1 MTLQVVCAAMAK
13 KRPERT
19 ERRACERAAA
29 ALVQAREKLAAL
41 APGGSA
47 ERPIAVASAAVVEAR
62 VRNLSCPQC
71 EGEYRVEEHESA
83 GPAVRTVK
91 VRCQLC
97 HVARTLWFRLA
108 PDEPN

>member
-1 MTLQVVCAAMAK
+1 MAK

-19 ERRACERAAA
+19 ERRVRERAAR
-29 ALVQAREKLAAL
+29 ALVQAREKMAAL
-41 APGGSA
+41 SAGGSA

-62 VRNLSCPQC
+62 VRNLACPQC
-71 EGEYRVEEHESA
+71 QGEYRLEAHDSA
-83 GPAVRTVK
+83 GPALRNVQ

-97 HVARTLWFRLA
+97 HAARTLWFRLE